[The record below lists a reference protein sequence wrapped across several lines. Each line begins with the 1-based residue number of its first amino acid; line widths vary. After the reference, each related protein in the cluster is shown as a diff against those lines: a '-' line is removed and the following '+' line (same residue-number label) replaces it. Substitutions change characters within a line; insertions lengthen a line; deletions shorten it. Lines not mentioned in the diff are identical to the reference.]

1 MAPELAYI
9 HRFEPGADPTLPPVL
24 LLHGTG
30 GDENDLVPLGRE
42 IAPGAPL
49 LSPRGNVLEGA
60 MPRFF
65 RRFREGLFDEDDV
78 RRRAGELASFVVEA
92 RRAYGLDQP
101 LALGYSNGANIA
113 AAVLLLHPKILAG
126 AILLRAMAPL
136 AEPPKPNLAGVPV
149 LILSGLNDPI
159 APRSSADKLT
169 AALTAAGARVERD
182 DLPAGHGLT
191 HADVTRSKA
200 FYGREAAQRFRSKA

>member
-1 MAPELAYI
+1 
-9 HRFEPGADPTLPPVL
+9 
-24 LLHGTG
+24 
-30 GDENDLVPLGRE
+30 
-42 IAPGAPL
+42 
-49 LSPRGNVLEGA
+49 
-60 MPRFF
+60 
-65 RRFREGLFDEDDV
+65 
-78 RRRAGELASFVVEA
+78 
-92 RRAYGLDQP
+92 
-101 LALGYSNGANIA
+101 
-113 AAVLLLHPKILAG
+113 
-126 AILLRAMAPL
+126 
-136 AEPPKPNLAGVPV
+136 V